1 MNTRRLKESVASK
14 LMLLV
19 TISTSLIVFI
29 IIFSLFQRSLPILS
43 SQPIGTL
50 LFSSTWNPLAGN
62 FGFYPFIAG
71 TLWVTLLA
79 MSICIPPS
87 ILTSIYLAE
96 YASRRIQGIVK
107 PMIDLLAG
115 IPSVIFGLLGVL
127 IVVPLIRNNLAPI
140 IGLSTTGYSVLAGST
155 VLAIMVFPIT
165 ISVSVEVL
173 RAVPQAPRKASLA
186 LGATKWQ
193 TVKHVV
199 LPSSLSGLFA
209 AVVLGFGRAFGE
221 TIAVLM
227 VVGNVPKAPS
237 SIFSPAYPL
246 PALIANNFGDMMS
259 VPSYD
264 SALMFA
270 ALILLAIVIVFSV
283 IAEIVLIRMRKV

>member
-19 TISTSLIVFI
+19 TIFTSLIVFV
-29 IIFSLFQRSLPILS
+29 IIFSLFQKSLPILS

-50 LFSSTWNPLAGN
+50 LFSSAWNPLAGH
-62 FGFYPFIAG
+62 FGFYPFIMG

-79 MSICIPPS
+79 MAFCIPPS

-96 YASRRIQGIVK
+96 YASSRVQGIVK

-115 IPSVIFGLLGVL
+115 IPSVIFGLMGVL
-127 IVVPLIRNNLAPI
+127 IVVPFIRNNLAPI
-140 IGLSTTGYSVLAGST
+140 LGLSNTGYSVLAGST

-165 ISVSVEVL
+165 ISVSVEVI

-209 AVVLGFGRAFGE
+209 AIVLGFGRAFGE

-237 SIFSPAYPL
+237 SIFAPAYPL

-270 ALILLAIVIVFSV
+270 ALILLAIVILFSA
-283 IAEIVLIRMRKV
+283 IAEIVLNRMKKV